1 MNFEK
6 AFLNYITALY
16 SNNSWF
22 FQTFISNEPANQSE
36 YCLKKTL
43 QGNTI
48 DKMSYNRINEPVN
61 QCKCYQ
67 TKISQGKTID
77 TLDTVMKIFT

>member
-1 MNFEK
+1 MNFDK
-6 AFLNYITALY
+6 AFLNYIRALY

-48 DKMSYNRINEPVN
+48 DKMS
-61 QCKCYQ
+61 
-67 TKISQGKTID
+67 
-77 TLDTVMKIFT
+77 